1 MAMRLVERIR
11 FLFRIFLL
19 FTFLAAVATISAI
32 TTIKLTIQ
40 GNQETLP
47 DWVGVNLEIAR
58 GEAADMGLE
67 MKVEDKL
74 FSDKYAADKIISQ
87 EPQPGTKVKVGQH
100 VHVLVSLG
108 PPRIVV
114 PDLLGSSARV
124 AQILAVQKGLAVGD
138 IAEVHWPGLETDEV
152 VAQDPPPST
161 TEIRSP
167 AINFLVSIGENTQA
181 YVCPDF
187 LGKRLDTVLPLVQRA
202 GFSVSKVT
210 PITGTAAPPGTILGQ
225 TPVPGSKI
233 SAGDSFTFQV
243 AQGNNAAAPPASAPM
258 VSH

>member
-124 AQILAVQKGLAVGD
+124 AQI
-138 IAEVHWPGLETDEV
+138 HWPGLETDEV